1 MESILDKLYSE
12 KEWQNFLEYKKE
24 KNQLGKREQKELES
38 FILEKRFQRSLDF
51 GFPEKKEIAKLG
63 SSKKRVVYSYAP
75 DETWMLKLL
84 AFLLY
89 RYDGRIPDSCYSFRR
104 NRTAKTA
111 FDSILS
117 VKGLSGK
124 YVLKLD
130 IHDYFNSIDVE
141 KLISLLPV
149 FIDDDERLLE
159 FLSSLLRQGKCVW
172 QGEIKEEKRGAM
184 AGVPLASFFAN
195 VYLADMDRAFE
206 ERGIPYCRYSDDI
219 IVFLDSKEELDET
232 FEYIKGKL
240 KEKGLELN
248 PDKYGEFRPGEEWT
262 FLGFSYRDGKIDLA
276 PSTVEKMKGKIRR
289 KARKLYRW
297 RMKKGASFERAARAM
312 INGFDRKF
320 YDLSGDNDFTWTRF
334 YFPVISSA
342 EGLKEIDSYMQKYL
356 RYLSSGRHY
365 KGNYKISYEELK
377 KLGYTPLTAEYYRW
391 KKENDMLENGTL

>member
-24 KNQLGKREQKELES
+24 KNQLDKRELKELES
-38 FILEKRFQRSLDF
+38 FILEKRFRRSLDF
-51 GFPEKKEIAKLG
+51 GIPVKKEIAKLG

-117 VKGLSGK
+117 VKGLGGK

-141 KLISLLPV
+141 KLISVLHG

-159 FLSSLLRQGKCVW
+159 FMSSLLRQGNCVW

-206 ERGIPYCRYSDDI
+206 EKGIPYCRYSDDI
-219 IVFLDSKEELDET
+219 IVFLDSKEELDGA

-240 KEKGLELN
+240 KEKSLELN

-297 RMKKGASFERAARAM
+297 RMKKGTSFERAARAM

-365 KGNYKISYEELK
+365 KGNYKISYEKLK
-377 KLGYTPLTAEYYRW
+377 ELGYTPLAAEYYRW